1 MNTLDNKQLEL
12 NCPEGWFTFLDAY
25 DKPYISNFLEDGYLP
40 KLERTESSGT
50 DKKNIFIKKDD
61 TIINGDKILKV
72 IYFHL
77 NKYGRM
83 LTSKDQSYIQL
94 GFNPTGFLARVSI
107 SRNNYTPHALTLDYL
122 IDLQRIY
129 YEDAQVISAN
139 KSNQI
144 EFNSRIV
151 FQNIDFSQYNTIEMD
166 NRIRE
171 FSLHK
176 EKLFEDFF
184 E

>member
-1 MNTLDNKQLEL
+1 MESLYERGENMITLDNKQLEL

-25 DKPYISNFLEDGYLP
+25 DKPYISNFLEDG
-40 KLERTESSGT
+40 
-50 DKKNIFIKKDD
+50 
-61 TIINGDKILKV
+61 
-72 IYFHL
+72 
-77 NKYGRM
+77 
-83 LTSKDQSYIQL
+83 DQSYIQL

-122 IDLQRIY
+122 IDLQKIY

-139 KSNQI
+139 KANQI

-151 FQNIDFSQYNTIEMD
+151 FQNIDFSQYSTIEMD

-176 EKLFEDFF
+176 EQLFEDFF